1 MDMNRNLIFLI
12 ALWILSLVG
21 ISFYGG
27 AVSYGFFIVITLIPV
42 ISLLYMLFV
51 FLKFKIYQKIDIR
64 NLISNQTAP
73 FYFTLQDESMI
84 AFSGVRV
91 IFYSSFSTI
100 SGLDDGIEYELH
112 PHKGIQKETQIVC
125 KYRGEYEVGIKQVV
139 IRDFF
144 RLFSISYR
152 NREPL
157 RVIVKPNLVY
167 INDLRS
173 AETALSAARD
183 SGANRTEPDVLVRE
197 YAPGDDRRLI
207 HWKSTAA
214 THKLMVRD
222 RIGEEQQGIG
232 ILMDSQRFC
241 AKMEDYLPVE
251 NKILETVLALTLFFI
266 GKNVPVTAYYMNG
279 GMRETVI
286 EGTAKFDS
294 FYEEMAKFSFQ
305 KENEHREMFARVMQN
320 GRIFHKRIVFM
331 VLHKWSSAA
340 VNMAEELS
348 RNNIPVVAYIVS
360 DGNTEEET
368 FGQISRTTV
377 VSVPTDADLKEV
389 L

>member
-1 MDMNRNLIFLI
+1 MNKNLIILVV
-12 ALWILSLVG
+12 LWILSLVG

-42 ISLLYMLFV
+42 ISLIYMLFV
-51 FLKFKIYQKIDIR
+51 FLKFTIYQKIDIR

-91 IFYSSFSTI
+91 IFYSTFSTI
-100 SGLDDGIEYELH
+100 NGLNDGIEYELH
-112 PHKGIQKETQIVC
+112 PHKGIQKKTQIVC

-144 RLFSISYR
+144 RLFSICYR

-167 INDLRS
+167 ISDLRS
-173 AETALSAARD
+173 AEIALSAARD

-197 YAPGDDRRLI
+197 YVPGDDRRLI

-214 THKLMVRD
+214 THKLMVRE

-232 ILMDSQRFC
+232 IIMDSQRFSV
-241 AKMEDYLPVE
+241 KMEDYLPVE
-251 NKILETVLALTLFFI
+251 NKILETVLALTLFFT
-266 GKNVPVTAYYMNG
+266 GKNVPVTAYYMNRE
-279 GMRETVI
+279 MTETVI
-286 EGTAKFDS
+286 EGTARFDD
-294 FYEEMAKFSFQ
+294 FYEEMAKFSFR
-305 KENEHREMFARVMQN
+305 KENEHREMFARILQN
-320 GRIFHKRIVFM
+320 GRIFSRKMVFM
-331 VLHKWSSAA
+331 VLHKWSSPAA
-340 VNMAEELS
+340 TMAEELS
-348 RNNIPVVAYIVS
+348 RNHIPVVAYIIS
-360 DGNTEEET
+360 DESTDRAALE
-368 FGQISRTTV
+368 QISRTTV
-377 VSVPTDADLKEV
+377 VTVPTDADLKEV